1 MKKVAANFGL
11 IIAILIVLM
20 FALDKMYTYA
30 FTHGI
35 PRSKLRHLLQ
45 QQNVT
50 FDYVFFGSSRTE
62 FHINCEL
69 VEKLTG
75 KSCINYGMS
84 GATLM
89 DTYALLRVMEA
100 RNVRFKNAFV
110 QVDYLYN
117 VTDFSPAFKAELL
130 PFQNDPKI
138 GEILESYNNSF
149 SNKYI
154 PFYRYMVND
163 HVIGFREIFNLL
175 IHKRPKIDFNNGFV
189 PKYGTRDDI
198 LQSMP
203 NNIIETNE
211 SMEAMIVH
219 FNKLSVP
226 YYFFTAPICKITVDR
241 NSYMEKLKTKIPDL
255 NNYVQIFDDND
266 DYFFDCAH
274 LNNTGAQAY
283 TSFIINDLI
292 LKTN

>member
-1 MKKVAANFGL
+1 MKKFAAYFGF
-11 IIAILIVLM
+11 IAAIFIVLM
-20 FALDKMYTYA
+20 FGLDKMYTYG

-50 FDYVFFGSSRTE
+50 FDYLFFGSSRTE
-62 FHINCEL
+62 FNIDCEL

-75 KSCINYGMS
+75 KSCVNYGIS
-84 GATLM
+84 GTTLM
-89 DTYALLRVMEA
+89 DTYTLLRLMEA
-100 RNVRFKNAFV
+100 RNVSFKNAFV

-117 VTDFSPAFKAELL
+117 VIDFSPSFKAELL

-138 GEILESYNNSF
+138 WEILESYDNSF

-189 PKYGTRDDI
+189 PKYGSRDDI
-198 LQSMP
+198 LRSLP

-211 SMEAMIVH
+211 SIEAMIVH

-226 YYFFTAPICKITVDR
+226 YYLFTAPICKTTVDR
-241 NSYMEKLKTKIPDL
+241 NSYMEKLKTKIPDIY
-255 NNYVQIFDDND
+255 NYVPIFDDND

-274 LNNTGAQAY
+274 LNNTGAQAF
-283 TSFIINDLI
+283 TSLIIKNLI